1 MYPLNLQLPAGAGFA
16 VATDE
21 AEHIE
26 LSKVGYLPAFVP
38 AAPAK
43 RTKAE

>member
-1 MYPLNLQLPAGAGFA
+1 MYPLNMQLPAAAGFA
-16 VATDE
+16 VAADE

-26 LSKVGYLPAFVP
+26 LSKAGYLPAFVP
-38 AAPAK
+38 AAPVK